1 MTEKLGKPIEGN
13 MSTMKGRQRI
23 KNEKMHEPSNWEKPE
38 VGSLEILEQ
47 PMTCELKLINLSR

>member
-1 MTEKLGKPIEGN
+1 

-47 PMTCELKLINLSR
+47 PTACELELIDLRR